1 MKTRATN
8 DLKTKAINDMT
19 TSDNSIK
26 LVIFMN
32 GLKRHPNFNL
42 HYLVFQPSK
51 PVVNP
56 LNLLNLE
63 WYNHL

>member
-51 PVVNP
+51 PSKPGVV
-56 LNLLNLE
+56 
-63 WYNHL
+63 